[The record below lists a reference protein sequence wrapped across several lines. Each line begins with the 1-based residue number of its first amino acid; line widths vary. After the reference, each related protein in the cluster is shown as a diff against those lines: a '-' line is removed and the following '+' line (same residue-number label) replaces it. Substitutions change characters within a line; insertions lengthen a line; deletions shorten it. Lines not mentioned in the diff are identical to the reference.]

1 MLVPLLKARQAEPS
15 DRTFSVIHNIVARI
29 HSLSTGQSTFALVVY
44 FRFGTIGQR
53 FAPFERRGI
62 PRDAR
67 VALHNPLPALKKGFM
82 ERAGLLQDNRN
93 GSGTAPVASEEIQ
106 KDGLKTRADML
117 AAFKH
122 RQAQYG
128 LPCANCKAYYASDL
142 PACPICHCAER
153 VSAEEAEAQSARML
167 KTLSGGMLQPALR
180 SFINLDSTHP
190 CGESSQPAVCR
201 DEDRKRLRL
210 QSKLLLFANP
220 DESSAGTSSPC
231 ILDKNHNTH
240 YECASVCLSCYDQL
254 REKLT
259 LTEAALHM
267 DVREAAQVIYEAVW
281 ADPAPMEPSR
291 TYQNAAQ
298 ALLNE
303 LRYRA
308 GIAASRSNLTPDE
321 RSATVAT
328 GLTGPG
334 GESIDDVDFT
344 NSSTCTRH
352 EN

>member
-1 MLVPLLKARQAEPS
+1 
-15 DRTFSVIHNIVARI
+15 
-29 HSLSTGQSTFALVVY
+29 
-44 FRFGTIGQR
+44 
-53 FAPFERRGI
+53 
-62 PRDAR
+62 
-67 VALHNPLPALKKGFM
+67 M
-82 ERAGLLQDNRN
+82 ERARLLQDNRN
-93 GSGTAPVASEEIQ
+93 GLGTTPVANEEIQ
-106 KDGLKTRADML
+106 KDGLKTKADML
-117 AAFKH
+117 AAFKPH

-142 PACPICHCAER
+142 PACPICLCGER
-153 VSAEEAEAQSARML
+153 VSAQEAETQSAKML

-180 SFINLDSTHP
+180 SFVNFDSTP
-190 CGESSQPAVCR
+190 ACGETSQPAVCR

-220 DESSAGTSSPC
+220 DEISAGTSSPC
-231 ILDKNHNTH
+231 ILDKNHNTQS
-240 YECASVCLSCYDQL
+240 ECASVCLSCYDQL
-254 REKLT
+254 REKLA

-267 DVREAAQVIYEAVW
+267 DLREAAQVIYEAVW
-281 ADPAPMEPSR
+281 ADPAPSESSR

-308 GIAASRSNLTPDE
+308 GSAASGSNLAPDE

-334 GESIDDVDFT
+334 GESFDDVDFT